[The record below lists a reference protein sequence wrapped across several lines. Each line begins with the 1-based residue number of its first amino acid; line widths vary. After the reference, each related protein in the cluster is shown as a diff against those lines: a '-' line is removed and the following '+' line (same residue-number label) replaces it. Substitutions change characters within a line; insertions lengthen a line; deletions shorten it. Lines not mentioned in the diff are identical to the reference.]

1 MQACGRFLTPLQ
13 DDLQLTRCHPPHSGS
28 ATICVPGGFVC
39 CTLPLSSVLES
50 EFACH
55 LLLPAG
61 LHVESAGPSWEPLQA
76 GKSDLWLVFLVRPL
90 QELNGVGT
98 KG

>member
-1 MQACGRFLTPLQ
+1 M
-13 DDLQLTRCHPPHSGS
+13 
-28 ATICVPGGFVC
+28 PGGFVC

-61 LHVESAGPSWEPLQA
+61 LPVGLAGPSWEPLWA
-76 GKSDLWLVFLVRPL
+76 GKSDLWLVFLVGPL
-90 QELNGVGT
+90 QELNEVGA
-98 KG
+98 KGRSGDNFI